1 MLFDHQ
7 LDGFSGSI
15 SCVPLPLVEALVSSL
30 MSGGTRLLALVVGEC
45 GRPIICSLAGV
56 RVRECSR
63 PINLFS
69 VMQALF

>member
-30 MSGGTRLLALVVGEC
+30 MSGGTRLLALV
-45 GRPIICSLAGV
+45 ICSLAGV